1 VAPKAATTA
10 CTEPHAEKEHDMPNS
25 QRTRPAPHSAVLPPA
40 RTRFLRRALAFL
52 AAALIAAPITMLS
65 TASPAAAETNPTD
78 ASKFKGVNWAR
89 IGDNFVNGPL
99 YLEGLA
105 ETDDYNTV
113 RAKAT
118 AIYNGFE
125 KGLAGVNT
133 VRLPINIPTVGGSWW
148 NSYRGTID
156 AATAKGYKVILSYW
170 EEDRTVTDG
179 KIGNMSAWKSMWDT
193 VTAAYGSNSLVHFEP
208 FNEPHGYSATDWA
221 NIAATWISDRSWIPR
236 NRIFISGTRDNQD
249 VKPLCADSRF
259 DGTYLS
265 LHHYTF
271 YSGPKDYNGWV
282 TDFKSGIGNCA
293 SRTVLDEFG
302 APMDTGL
309 NYNDAT
315 STDNFV
321 QYLRA
326 DTDTARSLG
335 MGAVYWPA
343 LGGKRS
349 ERPTHDWYSLFD
361 LKGSG
366 TNLALGVRNI
376 SGIDRLK
383 YAWGSDPGSHT
394 SILRNVGSN
403 GCLDVPLGQNDD
415 QVQVYAQCWGG
426 DNQQWTRTPS
436 GQLTVYNGDKCL
448 DAYREGTTNGTE
460 VGTYDCNG
468 QDNQKW
474 MFYSDGTIRSMKS
487 GLCLDRDAATSKVQ
501 LWSCWGGNNQKWQT
515 S

>member
-1 VAPKAATTA
+1 
-10 CTEPHAEKEHDMPNS
+10 MPNS
-25 QRTRPAPHSAVLPPA
+25 QRTRPGPHSAVLPPA
-40 RTRFLRRALAFL
+40 RTRFLRRALACL

-89 IGDNFVNGPL
+89 PDDNYVHGAVVP
-99 YLEGLA
+99 EGL
-105 ETDDYNTV
+105 DSSDSYDTV
-113 RAKAT
+113 KAKAN
-118 AIYNGFE
+118 AILGGFQSTL
-125 KGLAGVNT
+125 GANT
-133 VRLPINIPTVGGSWW
+133 VRLPINTHSVP
-148 NSYRGTID
+148 GTTWGDKYTGAID
-156 AATAKGYKVILSYW
+156 AATAKGFKVILSYW
-170 EEDRTVTDG
+170 EDDAAQSGRITDMAAF
-179 KIGNMSAWKSMWDT
+179 NSMWDA
-193 VTAAYGSNSLVHFEP
+193 VIGKYGSNSLVYFEP
-208 FNEPHGYSATDWA
+208 MNEPNGYSATDWA
-221 NIAATWISDRSWIPR
+221 NLAAKWITDRPSVPK
-236 NRIFISGTRDNQD
+236 NRIIVSGPGSNDYVTT
-249 VKPLCADSRF
+249 VCADSRLE
-259 DGTYLS
+259 GTYLS
-265 LHHYTF
+265 LHHYAFGKPAKT
-271 YSGPKDYNGWV
+271 YSEWV
-282 TDFKSGIGNCA
+282 TDFKSKVGTCGT
-293 SRTVLDEFG
+293 RTVLDEFG

-321 QYLRA
+321 RYLRA

-343 LGGKRS
+343 LGGKRID
-349 ERPTHDWYSLFD
+349 RPTYDWYSLFD

-394 SILRNVGSN
+394 SILRNVGSD
-403 GCLDVPLGQNDD
+403 GCLDVPDLSHNNV
-415 QVQVYAQCWGG
+415 QVQVWAQCWGG

-436 GQLTVYNGDKCL
+436 GQITVYGGTSTKCL
-448 DAYREGTTNGTE
+448 DAYGAGTNDATV

-468 QDNQKW
+468 GANQKW
-474 MFYSDGTIRSMKS
+474 MFYSDGTIRGVQS
-487 GLCLDRDAATSKVQ
+487 GLCLDRDGATSKVQ